1 MTLEVSTP
9 ISGDPGQRR
18 LYFSCKCGMIA
29 ARNESEAGDIKTS
42 NQPNAVKGPAQDET
56 AESRIFIEVI
66 CWIRRTGS
74 AILVTTERR
83 IRRKHRL
90 QGPCQLANR

>member
-9 ISGDPGQRR
+9 MSGDPGQRR

-42 NQPNAVKGPAQDET
+42 DQPDAVKRPAQDET
-56 AESRIFIEVI
+56 AEPRIFMSDMLDSPNWV
-66 CWIRRTGS
+66 GDP
-74 AILVTTERR
+74 
-83 IRRKHRL
+83 
-90 QGPCQLANR
+90 GNNRAQNSS